1 MRGWLV
7 VAVAATALLAAAS
20 PASAR
25 ERTFKLRFGPISLD
39 GYQVKQNSDP
49 VRNPR
54 VDGYITRMS
63 ARVVDRRGRAIPVRR
78 LMLHHVLFTNRGVRD
93 GNRHDGTCPGLNR
106 ERFFGTGEERQ
117 VLELPRGYGIPI
129 RKRDRWWAAWM
140 LMNHRQRRDVGYIQ
154 YTVTVETAAKL
165 TPVKAYWLDVT
176 GCRGDVY
183 YNVAGGSARGSTS
196 SKTWIWRPP
205 FDGRLVAGGAHLH
218 GGTMSMKMFQTRCAD
233 RRIVESKPLYGMPSD
248 PVYHVLPVLHEP
260 GPINTSWFKTRTG
273 IPVVK
278 GERIRVSGDYDG
290 GRPHVKV
297 MAVMHVYM
305 ARARNV
311 PHACDPL
318 PGDLSNRNIHAPG
331 RTTAPVITVPLTG
344 IGPNGHAR
352 TIAGPPGRT
361 KVVYGNTSV
370 LVHNYAYSKPK
381 LSIPLGAQIKWRFP
395 DPVSHDVT
403 LANGPLG
410 FASLFSRAGRTYT
423 HRFRRPGTYK
433 LFCSLHPVVM
443 HQVVK
448 VRPVQ
453 ASARPLVHW

>member
-1 MRGWLV
+1 
-7 VAVAATALLAAAS
+7 VAAALLVAAA

-25 ERTFKLRFGPISLD
+25 ERTFKLRFGPVSLD
-39 GYQVKQNSDP
+39 GYQVKQNSDQ
-49 VRNPR
+49 VRTPR
-54 VDGYITRMS
+54 VNGYITGMR
-63 ARVVDRRGRAIPVRR
+63 AHVVDRKGREIPIRR
-78 LMLHHVLFTNRGVRD
+78 LMLHHVLFTNRGARD
-93 GNRHDGTCPGLNR
+93 GDRHDGTCPGLNR
-106 ERFFGTGEERQ
+106 ERFYGTGEEHQ
-117 VLELPRGYGIPI
+117 VLDLPSGFGVPI

-140 LMNHRQRRDVGYIQ
+140 LMNHRPQRDVGYIQ
-154 YTVTVETAAKL
+154 YDVTVETARKL

-183 YNVAGGSARGSTS
+183 YNVAGGRGPGSTA
-196 SKTWIWRPP
+196 SKTITWRPP

-218 GGTMSMKMFQTRCAD
+218 GGTKSMKMFQTRCAD
-233 RRIVESKPLYGMPSD
+233 RRIVDSKPWYGTPDD

-290 GRPHVKV
+290 QRPHVKV

-305 ARARNV
+305 ARSGNV
-311 PHACDPL
+311 SRACHPL
-318 PGDLSNRNIHAPG
+318 PSDMTNANLDVPG
-331 RTTAPVITVPLTG
+331 RGTAPVVTVPLTR
-344 IGPNGHAR
+344 IGPNGRAQ
-352 TIAGPPGRT
+352 TINGLPGPT
-361 KVVYGNTSV
+361 KVLYGGTNV
-370 LVHNYAYSKPK
+370 LVHNYAFSKPK
-381 LSIPLGAQIKWRFP
+381 LSIPVGASIKWRFP
-395 DPVSHDVT
+395 DPISHDVT

-423 HRFRRPGTYK
+423 YRFRQPGTYK

-443 HQVVK
+443 HEVVK

-453 ASARPLVHW
+453 AATRDLVHW